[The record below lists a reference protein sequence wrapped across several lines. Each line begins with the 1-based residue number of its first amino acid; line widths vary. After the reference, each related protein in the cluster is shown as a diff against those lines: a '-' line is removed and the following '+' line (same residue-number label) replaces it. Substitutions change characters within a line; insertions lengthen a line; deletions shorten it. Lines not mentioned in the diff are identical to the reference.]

1 MVPDTE
7 RPALKA
13 ILFADMAQY
22 SRLTAAGELATLE
35 LVTRCFAL
43 FEEHCRS
50 YRGEFI
56 KTTGDGVLI
65 VFDGV
70 SDAID
75 FAMTIQERLA
85 ALAEHFPAADRFRI
99 GVHTGEVRR
108 RGGDIYGHA
117 VNVAARVET
126 LGESGGVCVTQDVY
140 RAVRSITRYGF
151 RFAGRRALKNIPE
164 MVTLYQVTPFGASA
178 MKLAADQFFITVIDG
193 LAILSADGEPV
204 TMRSRPAQALIGYLA
219 LSNDFGEFQ
228 DRIAALL
235 WPDRVTTEARH
246 ALHNC
251 LRIVSKALV
260 GGAHN
265 GGLRRGNYISFDK
278 SRLVVDVNRI
288 LSDLS
293 AGKIDESLLRRPDW
307 AEAILYGFEN
317 INHLYAA
324 WLRVTRH
331 NRRDRAQEGLE
342 ELIGRFNPE
351 ETVVRNAATALLLLD
366 PSHESAARALMR
378 HHAANHNIAAA
389 MRVFERLAE
398 TLRERYR
405 LDPSPETALLTANLT
420 EPVAAREHVKPPR
433 PRMPVIAVDTFIA
446 ANANIS
452 AFAAGFRSELIVNL
466 SRFREL
472 TVIDLQKGSDGGDT
486 EYVIKAECTG
496 NGAEVHLFVS
506 LEEPGRQRIVWSNSY
521 QVSLANWLDVQKHLV
536 GRIASTLE
544 IYLSHDRL
552 GRALLRLPEDLS
564 VYDAWLRGEHL
575 LLRWSASSED
585 EAEKLFE
592 QAIAQDPNFAPAHAS
607 LASIYN
613 SRHMIR
619 PGSRREPETQH
630 RALELARR
638 AVELDPLDARNQM
651 VVAWSAAM
659 MQSFDRAEFH
669 YELACDLNP
678 NDPKILV
685 SAALGLAF
693 MGRIEPAMKFL
704 QHSLRLTSLF
714 PDYQWSH
721 ISTTR
726 YLAGDYAGAIEAA
739 DRSKN
744 LIIDTPGWKA
754 AALRKLG
761 HHDESQAALVQLQQS
776 VTTAWAGPTSPSRED
791 VRAWFLSA
799 FPLRRET
806 DRQDLARVFTEPLIA

>member
-1 MVPDTE
+1 MVLDTE

-13 ILFADMAQY
+13 ILFADMAQH
-22 SRLTAAGELATLE
+22 SRLTAAGELATLD
-35 LVTRCFAL
+35 LLTRCFAL
-43 FEEHCRS
+43 FEDHCRS

-75 FAMTIQERLA
+75 FAMTIQEKLA
-85 ALAEHFPAADRFRI
+85 ALSEELPAAGSFRI

-117 VNVAARVET
+117 VNVAARVEA
-126 LGESGGVCVTQDVY
+126 LAESGGVFVTQDVY
-140 RAVRSITRYGF
+140 RAARSITRYGF

-164 MVTLYQVTPFGASA
+164 MVALYQVTPVGSSA
-178 MKLAADQFFITVIDG
+178 NVVADQLSITVVDG
-193 LAILSADGEPV
+193 LAILGADGEPV
-204 TMRSRPAQALIGYLA
+204 AMRSRRAQALIGYLA

-235 WPDRVTTEARH
+235 WPERPAGEARK
-246 ALHNC
+246 ALSGC
-251 LRIVSKALV
+251 LRIVNKVLA
-260 GGAHN
+260 GDTENAA
-265 GGLRRGNYISFDK
+265 LRRGNYVGFDR
-278 SRLVVDVNRI
+278 SRIIVDVNRI
-288 LSDLS
+288 LGDLS
-293 AGKIDESLLRRPDW
+293 AGKIDESLLHRPDW

-317 INHLYAA
+317 TNHLYAA
-324 WLRVTRH
+324 WLSVTRH
-331 NRRDRAQEGLE
+331 NRRDRTQEALE
-342 ELIGRFNPE
+342 ELLERFNAE

-366 PSHESAARALMR
+366 PSHESAARSLMR
-378 HHAANHNIAAA
+378 HHAALHNIAAA
-389 MRVFERLAE
+389 MRVFDRLGE
-398 TLRERYR
+398 TLRQRYR
-405 LDPSPETALLTANLT
+405 LEPSPETALLAANLS
-420 EPVAAREHVKPPR
+420 EPAAVREDVKPAR
-433 PRMPVIAVDTFIA
+433 PRKPVIAVDTFNA
-446 ANANIS
+446 GNANIG

-472 TVIDLQKGSDGGDT
+472 TVIDLQNGDGDT
-486 EYVIKAECTG
+486 ANDYVFKAECRDTG
-496 NGAEVHLFVS
+496 EEIRLFVS
-506 LEEPGRQRIVWSNSY
+506 LEEPGARRVVWSNSY
-521 QVSLANWLDVQKHLV
+521 QVSLENWLDVQRQLV

-544 IYLSHDRL
+544 VYLSHDRL
-552 GRALLRLPEDLS
+552 ERALLRLPEDLS

-575 LLRWSASSED
+575 LLRWSAESED

-592 QAIAQDPNFAPAHAS
+592 RAIGQDASFAPAHAS
-607 LASIYN
+607 LASVYN

-619 PGSRREPETQH
+619 PGSPREPETQR

-659 MQSFDRAEFH
+659 MESFDRAEFH
-669 YELACDLNP
+669 FELACELNP

-693 MGRIEPAMKFL
+693 MSRIDPAMKLL
-704 QHSLRLTSLF
+704 QHALALTSLL

-721 ISTTR
+721 IATTR
-726 YLAGDYAGAIEAA
+726 YLAGDYAGAVEAA

-744 LIIDTPGWKA
+744 VIIDTPGWRA
-754 AALRKLG
+754 AAFGKLG
-761 HHDESQAALVQLQQS
+761 RNKERQTALVQLQQS
-776 VTTAWAGPTSPSRED
+776 VTTAWAGPVPPSRDD
-791 VRAWFLSA
+791 VRDWFLSA
-799 FPLRRET
+799 FPLRHQR
-806 DRQDLARVFTEPLIA
+806 DRRDLARVFAEP